1 MDTPFSRLPAARR
14 AAITRAALEV
24 FGSSDYKRA
33 STDEIAARAEG
44 VRLTARVQGGES
56 LPALLALGAEYGA
69 RDLETHG
76 LTLEE
81 SFYQYYEKEARQ

>member
-1 MDTPFSRLPAARR
+1 MSPFTLRPA
-14 AAITRAALEV
+14 E
-24 FGSSDYKRA
+24 
-33 STDEIAARAEG
+33 EG
-44 VRLTARVQGGES
+44 D